1 MIPMLAIDPIWYAVG
16 AYGVGAIIVSILIA
30 KYFQDKS

>member
-16 AYGVGAIIVSILIA
+16 IYVVGAIIVSVLIA
-30 KYFQDKS
+30 KYFQNKS